1 MGSRYSSST
10 SPPKAP
16 GIILGFDVGSITS
29 AVSFALLLHDR
40 PVEVRSV
47 TWFTGLDSPANRI
60 PSIMYYDRHGVLLVA
75 GASTVSESIICDA
88 DDQGWFK
95 VERFK
100 IHLRPYDWKFDSSDF
115 QSGLLPPSKTA
126 IQVMGDFL
134 RYLCG
139 ETVQYIK
146 QHYVDGKEIW
156 EQVSHEKYFVFSLP
170 NGWDNVSQHRMLQAA
185 IHAGLVSDYYE
196 PESQIKFV
204 FEDDVSAFSRLL
216 GHDIDDNP
224 QKNRFVLFDAGES
237 ILQVASYEV
246 DEIRPLSVK
255 EISSSNHCYSGSV
268 FIYERLRELLKRKL
282 CGSRYDDQKILDG
295 ILEDGF
301 GSLLKFSFSDSKQF
315 CLLRAGDRR
324 DNDSQLGIQ
333 RGFLKLDRLE
343 LATCFEHCVR
353 NALVLIRQQVD
364 LCGGKPVPVYLV
376 GALGSKP
383 WMIERL
389 KESLLEDGIIVVS
402 PDIDLNSA
410 VADGCVSH
418 LLHQAECEREVKRAD
433 GIICSR

>member
-1 MGSRYSSST
+1 MGYRYSSRT
-10 SPPKAP
+10 SAPKAP

-47 TWFTGLDSPANRI
+47 TWSTGQDSPANRI
-60 PSIMYYDRHGVLLVA
+60 PSIMYYDRHGDLLAA
-75 GASTVSESIICDA
+75 GASTVSDSVICDA
-88 DDQGWFK
+88 EDEGWFK

-100 IHLRPYDWKFDSSDF
+100 IHLRPYDWKFDCSDF
-115 QSGLLPPSKTA
+115 QPGLLPPSKTA

-134 RYLCG
+134 RYLYG
-139 ETVQYIK
+139 ETVRYIK
-146 QHYVDGKEIW
+146 QHYSDGKEIW
-156 EQVSHEKYFVFSLP
+156 GQVSHEKYFVFSLP

-196 PESQIKFV
+196 PESQVKFV
-204 FEDDVSAFSRLL
+204 FEGDASAFSCLL

-224 QKNRFVLFDAGES
+224 QNNRFVLFDAGES
-237 ILQVASYEV
+237 ILQVASYEI
-246 DEIRPLSVK
+246 DEIRPLSLK
-255 EISSSNHCYSGSV
+255 EISPSNHSYSGSV
-268 FIYERLRELLKRKL
+268 FIYARLRDLLKRKL
-282 CGSRYDDQKILDG
+282 CGSRYDVQEILDG

-315 CLLRAGDRR
+315 YLLRVGDRR
-324 DNDSQLGIQ
+324 DNDSQLDIQ

-343 LATCFEHCVR
+343 LATCFGQCVR
-353 NALVLIRQQVD
+353 NALALIRQQVD
-364 LCGGKPVPVYLV
+364 LCGGKSMPVYLV
-376 GALGSKP
+376 GALSSNS
-383 WMIERL
+383 WMVERL
-389 KESLLEDGIIVVS
+389 KESLLGDGITVAS
-402 PDIDLNSA
+402 RDIDLNSA

-418 LLHQAECEREVKRAD
+418 VLHQAECKREAKRAD